1 MPEEAV
7 ATREL
12 LRTAGN
18 KRDKVNQYVFLLLIY
33 DREGICQKIEL
44 SEKAREEV

>member
-18 KRDKVNQYVFLLLIY
+18 KRDKVFLLLIY